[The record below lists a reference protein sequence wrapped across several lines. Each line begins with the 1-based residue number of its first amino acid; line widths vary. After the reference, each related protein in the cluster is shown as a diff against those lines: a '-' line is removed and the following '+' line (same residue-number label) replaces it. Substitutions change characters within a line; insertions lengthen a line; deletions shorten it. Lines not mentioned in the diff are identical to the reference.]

1 RDQLAIS
8 QNRHQAGRI
17 VDPGGGDA
25 MLGTVI
31 NLVLQIFSGALGGHL
46 AAAAKSNDLSKLVRT
61 LVGAVGGVVGGQV
74 LGMFMPLLAK
84 TADSPTTAAAIG
96 QVITGGVAGAIF
108 TATLGA
114 IRNKSS
120 A

>member
-1 RDQLAIS
+1 
-8 QNRHQAGRI
+8 
-17 VDPGGGDA
+17 

-46 AAAAKSNDLSKLVRT
+46 AEVARSNTLSKLEKT
-61 LVGAVGGVVGGQV
+61 LMGAVGGVIGGQV
-74 LGMFMPLLAK
+74 LGIFIPLLAN
-84 TADSPTTAAAIG
+84 TADSPSTVAAIG
-96 QVITGGVAGAIF
+96 QVITGGVAGAVF
-108 TATLGA
+108 TAVLGV